1 MTLHKMKNFYLRK
14 DKSNIIKAKLVC
26 DGTYWV
32 KLLDSNN
39 NLCILPINLK
49 ILKTIRVRVKS
60 VGKRRLRIFQKYT
73 SPKIE
78 VS

>member
-26 DGTYWV
+26 GDTYWV